1 MRILLMILSTIQFL
15 TALGCY
21 PQDLRLT
28 RQSPVRTVEVLEVR
42 SAVTRNTRTLL
53 GLIEPIQDSIL
64 YFEVTG
70 QVRQVF
76 VKEGDIVKFGA
87 PIAELISDDFDL
99 AVLQAG
105 AELTA
110 AQAKLNLLRTG
121 TRQED
126 LIAAEAA
133 HLQSKTREIYW
144 SGELVRRRSLLATNA
159 ASMSEVDVAKSE
171 HEAARGRERE
181 MKAFFDRAVAGPRKE
196 DIEEAAATVELRTH
210 ALAVAKRQLQ
220 KATLR
225 APFGGRVEKR
235 MVDPGAVISQFSMA
249 SVPIVHLVDLQT
261 ADAVVAVPESLR
273 ESFHTHDQV
282 EIVSAA
288 DSSLRVP
295 GTVIA
300 LGEIADR
307 ASGTCALRVRIDN
320 RERRFYSGMVVA
332 AIVDEPAG
340 AQSIQIPLSTVRQ
353 PFGQSP
359 QVLLVD
365 SRDLVVIA
373 RDIRLGEL
381 REDKIEVLGGLSDG
395 EQIIVRGQHLVVA
408 GDRVQTRQ
416 AISHPRSK
424 QEALGK

>member
-1 MRILLMILSTIQFL
+1 MRVSLIILFTIPFL
-15 TALGCY
+15 TASGCY
-21 PQDLRLT
+21 PQNLRLT
-28 RQSPVRTVEVLEVR
+28 QQSPVRTVEVLEVR
-42 SAVTRNTRTLL
+42 SAPTRDTRTLL
-53 GLIEPIQDSIL
+53 GLIEPIQEAIL

-76 VKEGDIVKFGA
+76 VNEGDIVKFGA
-87 PIAELISDDFDL
+87 PLAELISDDFEL

-105 AELTA
+105 AELTG
-110 AQAKLNLLRTG
+110 AQARLNLLRTG

-126 LIAAEAA
+126 LVAAEAA

-144 SGELVRRRSLLATNA
+144 SGELVRRRSLLAKNA
-159 ASMSEVDVAKSE
+159 ASMSEVDAAQSE
-171 HEAARGRERE
+171 YQAARERERE
-181 MKAFFDRAVAGPRKE
+181 MRAFFDRAVAGPRKE

-235 MVDPGAVISQFSMA
+235 MVDPGAVISQFSIA
-249 SVPIVHLVDLQT
+249 NVPIVHLVDLQT
-261 ADAVVAVPESLR
+261 ADAVVAVPEALR
-273 ESFHTHDQV
+273 ERFHNHAQV
-282 EIVSAA
+282 EIASAA
-288 DSSLRVP
+288 DSSLRAP

-332 AIVDEPAG
+332 ATIDAPAD
-340 AQSIQIPLSTVRQ
+340 APSIQIPLSTVRQ

-365 SRDLVVIA
+365 SRELTVID

-381 REDKIEVLGGLSDG
+381 RGDRIEVLSGLSDG
-395 EQIIVRGQHLVVA
+395 EQIIVRGQHFVVA
-408 GDRVQTRQ
+408 GDRVQTRHVI
-416 AISHPRSK
+416 AHPQSQ